1 MITLN
6 VTKSEQKQLD
16 RAVIQGRGA
25 LLRTMAII
33 HRAGS
38 TRTQK
43 AVYGWIE
50 AANCFDDFTMV
61 NGALLHNSEV

>member
-1 MITLN
+1 MQ
-6 VTKSEQKQLD
+6 VTKQEQKALD
-16 RAVIQGRGA
+16 RATVQGRGA

-38 TRTQK
+38 KRTQK
-43 AVYGWIE
+43 AIHE
-50 AANCFDDFTMV
+50 AIDRANAWNDFTMR